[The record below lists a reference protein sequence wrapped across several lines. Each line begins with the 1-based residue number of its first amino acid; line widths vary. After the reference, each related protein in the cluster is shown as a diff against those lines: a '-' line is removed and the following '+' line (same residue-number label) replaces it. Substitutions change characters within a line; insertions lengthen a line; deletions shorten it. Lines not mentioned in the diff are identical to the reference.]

1 MKRRARAIAVTL
13 APVRR
18 LTMLA
23 VLLAFVFQAYAVQTH
38 LHGQP
43 VWAKLGQIAQGHSP
57 AKPLPTDPL
66 DPATC
71 KLCQELIHS
80 GTAIAPAGPEMALL
94 LDWATAA
101 LPPAWLPATAQL
113 QRTGWQ
119 SRAPPNNR

>member
-1 MKRRARAIAVTL
+1 MKRRASAITTTI

-18 LTMLA
+18 LAMLA

-43 VWAKLGQIAQGHSP
+43 LQGAVHLHQAGGDP
-57 AKPLPTDPL
+57 AKPLPHDPL

-80 GTAIAPAGPEMALL
+80 GATITPAGPQIVLL
-94 LDWATAA
+94 VDWVAA
-101 LPPAWLPATAQL
+101 AFPPARTTTTGLPPQ
-113 QRTGWQ
+113 TGWQ
-119 SRAPPNNR
+119 SRAPPRR

>member
-1 MKRRARAIAVTL
+1 MTTTL

-18 LTMLA
+18 LAMLA
-23 VLLAFVFQAYAVQTH
+23 VLLAFAFQAFAVQTH

-43 VWAKLGQIAQGHSP
+43 ASAKSVQMAQGDAP

-80 GTAIAPAGPEMALL
+80 GAAVTPAGPEIALL
-94 LDWATAA
+94 LDWAAAA
-101 LPPAWLPATAQL
+101 LPPAWLPSTALLPQ
-113 QRTGWQ
+113 TGWQ
-119 SRAPPNNR
+119 SRAPPNR